1 MTTHF
6 KTYSKADMLQ
16 HTKLRRFETKLGEC
30 VQTASGAD
38 LASSLRDSLA
48 SYVVM
53 GIPENI
59 GVKANGG
66 ISGTDTAWTSF
77 LQAFVN
83 VQSNDFLEGG
93 EVMLLG
99 HFDFSEME
107 RLIDSNA
114 QSIEEKTAAYRH
126 AVVTIDEEVE
136 KVVKAIVTAGK
147 IPIVI
152 GGGHNNAYPL
162 IKGSAKGLEA
172 TQKIGLAQIN
182 CINLDA
188 HADYRPEEGR
198 HSGNSFRYAE
208 SDGFLQKYCVV
219 GLHENY
225 LPQNVWMDIVNNP
238 FIDCL
243 TYEDIFIHQK
253 RTFQQAVSHAI
264 SFTDD
269 NYVGLELDLDCVENV
284 LSSAVTPSGIT
295 PLQAR
300 QYINLCAAHTKV
312 AYVHICEG
320 ATHLVNGKTNEETGK
335 FISYLVSDFIKMQK
349 D

>member
-1 MTTHF
+1 MTPHF
-6 KTYSKADMLQ
+6 KVYTKADILQ
-16 HTKLRRFETKLGEC
+16 LTKLRRFETKLGET
-30 VQTASGAD
+30 VQTATGKD
-38 LASSLRDSLA
+38 VITSLHQINA
-48 SYVVM
+48 AYIVV

-59 GVKANGG
+59 GVKANYGV
-66 ISGTDTAWTSF
+66 SGTDTAWMAFLYSF
-77 LQAFVN
+77 LN
-83 VQSNDFLEGG
+83 IQSNDFLDGN
-93 EVMLLG
+93 EVMILG
-99 HFDFSEME
+99 HFDFTEVE
-107 RLIDSNA
+107 RLIDNNA
-114 QSIEEKTAAYRH
+114 SDELEKTEAYRH
-126 AVVTIDEEVE
+126 AVNTIDEEVE
-136 KVVKAIVTAGK
+136 KLMKAIVGAGK
-147 IPIVI
+147 LPIVI

-162 IKGSAKGLEA
+162 IKGTAKGLEN

-188 HADYRPEEGR
+188 HSDYRPEEGR
-198 HSGNSFRYAE
+198 HSGNAFRYAE
-208 SDGFLQKYCVV
+208 TDGFLQKYCIV

-264 SFTDD
+264 SFTND
-269 NYVGLELDLDCVENV
+269 NYVGLELDLDCVEGV
-284 LSSAVTPSGIT
+284 LSSAVSPSGIT

-300 QYINLCAAHTKV
+300 QYVNLCAAHTKV
-312 AYVHICEG
+312 AYLHICEG

-335 FISYLVSDFIKMQK
+335 LISYLVSDFIKMQK